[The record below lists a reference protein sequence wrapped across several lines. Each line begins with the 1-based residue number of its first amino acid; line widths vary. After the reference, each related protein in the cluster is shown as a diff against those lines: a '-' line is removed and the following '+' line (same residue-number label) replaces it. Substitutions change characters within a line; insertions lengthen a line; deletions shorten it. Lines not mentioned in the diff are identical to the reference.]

1 MRIWKLLVQ
10 KQDLLAYQNVAV
22 KSAPLQGWKI
32 LTTGAIIRR
41 CLILL
46 GLPKLLPSLNPRRCL
61 PVCNKC
67 YSIVSKGVSH
77 ICKKTQK
84 QSNLAEMVKSSSLR
98 SKSKVTSEVLKNIC
112 SDLRV
117 TLKGGEIKLSTGGK
131 SLPVKVGAPEN
142 LPKTPRFSHDSL
154 KRLQAAYNFSDRAT
168 K

>member
-1 MRIWKLLVQ
+1 MWLSNLLHCKDEKFYYRSHHKEVSNPVGAP
-10 KQDLLAYQNVAV
+10 KIVAI
-22 KSAPLQGWKI
+22 SPPG
-32 LTTGAIIRR
+32 
-41 CLILL
+41 
-46 GLPKLLPSLNPRRCL
+46 RCL
-61 PVCNKC
+61 PVCDKC

-98 SKSKVTSEVLKNIC
+98 SKSKITSEVLKNIC
-112 SDLRV
+112 SDSGV